1 MSRPVRTRGP
11 VRRGFGLQTEATQPR
26 SEKWVMPDERRDVF
40 SDDVT
45 EDIYSI
51 IAGLSRSCWSR
62 SQPSDDYV
70 GPPFVLRL
78 RTNAASDAPGR
89 AAISQRR
96 EWPYS
101 HER

>member
-45 EDIYSI
+45 EDIYH
-51 IAGLSRSCWSR
+51 CWALA
-62 SQPSDDYV
+62 V
-70 GPPFVLRL
+70 VLVQEP
-78 RTNAASDAPGR
+78 AF
-89 AAISQRR
+89 
-96 EWPYS
+96 
-101 HER
+101 